1 MDVRMVVTNSRTGN
15 AMIMVRMAAMVIAF
29 VLGHDVMMTML
40 PQPAAAESAHHRVIQ
55 VEQCGSTEGM
65 VHPHSGPPVD
75 QSIVNLLPADLA
87 QYFDTGSSR
96 VPEPVYTQLDSSA
109 RRAWLQVFLN

>member
-1 MDVRMVVTNSRTGN
+1 MM
-15 AMIMVRMAAMVIAF
+15 MVRLAAIVVAF

-40 PQPAAAESAHHRVIQ
+40 PQHAAAESAHHHVIQ

-75 QSIVNLLPADLA
+75 QSIVNIVPAGLA
-87 QYFDTGSSR
+87 QYLDTEVSR
-96 VPEPVYTQLDSSA
+96 APEPVYAHSESSA

>member
-1 MDVRMVVTNSRTGN
+1 MT
-15 AMIMVRMAAMVIAF
+15 MVRLAAIVIAF
-29 VLGHDVMMTML
+29 VLGHDVMMAML
-40 PQPAAAESAHHRVIQ
+40 PQHAAAESAHHHVIE

-75 QSIVNLLPADLA
+75 QSIANLVPAGLA
-87 QYFDTGSSR
+87 QYLDTGVSR
-96 VPEPVYTQLDSSA
+96 MPESGYVYPDASA